1 MAWPWIAGNRGGG
14 AVSSQGFGNRGGGAV
29 SSQGF
34 GNRGG
39 ACSIENLDC
48 GFAVQLVNVAAV
60 VCPPRQKGLLKVGF
74 VYGVFGD
81 RCLSRIFGF
90 FIWVNL

>member
-1 MAWPWIAGNRGGG
+1 MAAVAWWSLVSSSGEPWPWIA
-14 AVSSQGFGNRGGGAV
+14 
-29 SSQGF
+29 

-60 VCPPRQKGLLKVGF
+60 AWWLALDDLGG
-74 VYGVFGD
+74 GVVVAGEFQ
-81 RCLSRIFGF
+81 R
-90 FIWVNL
+90 

>member
-1 MAWPWIAGNRGGG
+1 MAWPWIA
-14 AVSSQGFGNRGGGAV
+14 GNRGGGAV

-60 VCPPRQKGLLKVGF
+60 PWWILFGVRGLKDSGTVAAVLSMIQAVNGGGVALYRALF
-74 VYGVFGD
+74 YGK
-81 RCLSRIFGF
+81 I
-90 FIWVNL
+90 